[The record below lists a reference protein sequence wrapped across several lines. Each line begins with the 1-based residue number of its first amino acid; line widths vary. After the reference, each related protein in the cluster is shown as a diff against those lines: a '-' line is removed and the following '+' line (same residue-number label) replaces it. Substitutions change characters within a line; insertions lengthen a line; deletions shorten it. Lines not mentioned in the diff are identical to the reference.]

1 MHSNAVALYIQDY
14 YPQNNFF
21 LYIPLHIYNYI
32 HSAYQYRFHRF
43 DMGWGDNHQYLG
55 KQIHIFY

>member
-21 LYIPLHIYNYI
+21 RYIPLHIYNNI
-32 HSAYQYRFHRF
+32 HSAYQYKFHRF
-43 DMGWGDNHQYLG
+43 DMG
-55 KQIHIFY
+55 